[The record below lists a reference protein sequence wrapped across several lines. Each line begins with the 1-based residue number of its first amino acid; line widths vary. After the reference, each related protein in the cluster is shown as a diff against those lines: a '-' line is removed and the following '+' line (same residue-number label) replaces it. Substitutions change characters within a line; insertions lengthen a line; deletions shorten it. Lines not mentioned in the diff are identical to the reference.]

1 MVNEAFVRR
10 FWPAGSPVG
19 RRIAVGKRPMTVVGV
34 AADGRYDYRTIEDPP
49 PPLVY
54 YALRQMPSA
63 FVTLHARTIPAPLE
77 VAPAIREV
85 MIAVDPDLTTL
96 PPLPLDTYTTLPMTP
111 SRAGVMLLGIL
122 GAVGLVLSAMGV
134 HAVIAFSVAT
144 RRREIGIRL
153 ALGASPRRVF
163 GAFVRQALVLAAI
176 GVMAGVVCAS
186 AASSALRRLLD
197 RLPQVDFDAMI
208 WPGVLLLIVALAS
221 ASIPAVRAARV
232 DPARTLRSE

>member
-1 MVNEAFVRR
+1 
-10 FWPAGSPVG
+10 
-19 RRIAVGKRPMTVVGV
+19 
-34 AADGRYDYRTIEDPP
+34 
-49 PPLVY
+49 
-54 YALRQMPSA
+54 
-63 FVTLHARTIPAPLE
+63 
-77 VAPAIREV
+77 

-176 GVMAGVVCAS
+176 GVLAGVVCAS